1 MQAPLSTARCCS
13 TTNRCSRV
21 APLRKVLIANR
32 GEIALRVVRAC
43 KEMGVSSVAIY
54 SEADRDSLHA
64 RMADEAI
71 CVGPASS
78 AASYLN
84 MPNVISAALVS
95 GADAIHPGYGF
106 LAENAAFARACVDSG
121 LVFIGPSADAIER
134 MGDKAVAR
142 TTMMAAG
149 VPCVPGS
156 DGPVADEEEA
166 LSFAREVGFPVL
178 IKAAAGGGG
187 KGMRVAADESE
198 LGRNLTAAKTEAAA
212 AFGNDTVYIEK
223 YLARPRHIEIQV
235 LADTHGN
242 AIHLFERDCS
252 VQRRHQ
258 KLIEEAPSPALT
270 PELREAIGVA
280 ALTAV
285 RAVDYVNAGTVEF
298 LLDTDG
304 RFYFMEMNTRV
315 QVEHP
320 VTEQI
325 TGVDI
330 IKEQIR
336 IAGGMPMKHASQDMV
351 ELRGHAIEFR
361 INAEDPFHGFR
372 PHPGRIEVFN
382 PPGGFGVRV
391 DSHLYSGYVVPQHY
405 DSLLAKLIVWGET
418 RAEAVARARRALDEF
433 IILGVPTTIPFH
445 QFVVEEEHFARGEVY
460 TDYVECHVD
469 PGDFAA
475 FHSGERVGEEE
486 PDV

>member
-1 MQAPLSTARCCS
+1 
-13 TTNRCSRV
+13 V
-21 APLRKVLIANR
+21 APIRKILIANR
-32 GEIALRVVRAC
+32 GEVALRVVRAC
-43 KEMGVSSVAIY
+43 KEMGITSVAVY

-64 RMADEAI
+64 RMADEAVCI
-71 CVGPASS
+71 GPAQSS
-78 AASYLN
+78 LSYLN
-84 MPNVISAALVS
+84 MPNVISAALLS
-95 GADAIHPGYGF
+95 RADAVHPGYGF
-106 LAENAAFARACVDSG
+106 LAENAAFARACTDSG

-142 TTMMAAG
+142 STMMAAG

-156 DGPVADEEEA
+156 DGPVAGADEA
-166 LSFAREVGFPVL
+166 QRFASEVGFPVL

-187 KGMRVAADESE
+187 KGMRVARDEAE
-198 LGRNLTAAKTEAAA
+198 LRTNITAAQTEAAA

-223 YLARPRHIEIQV
+223 YLARPRHVELQV

-242 AIHLFERDCS
+242 AIYLGERDCS

-270 PELREAIGVA
+270 PELRAEMGEA
-280 ALTAV
+280 ALKAV

-298 LLDTDG
+298 LLDADG
-304 RFYFMEMNTRV
+304 SFYFMEMNTRV

-336 IAGGMPMKHASQDMV
+336 IAGGDRMKHADQSTI

-361 INAEDPFHGFR
+361 INAEDPMAGFR
-372 PHPGRIEVFN
+372 PHPGLIEVFN
-382 PPGGFGVRV
+382 PPGGFGVRI
-391 DSHLYSGYVVPQHY
+391 DSHLYSGYRVPQYY
-405 DSLLAKLIVWGET
+405 DSLLAKLVVWGET
-418 RAEAVARARRALDEF
+418 RAEAIDRARRALDEF
-433 IILGVPTTIPFH
+433 IIVGVPTTIPFH
-445 QFVVEEEHFARGEVY
+445 QFVIEEPHFVRGEVY
-460 TDYVECHVD
+460 TDYVDQHVNMD
-469 PGDFAA
+469 EFEA
-475 FHSGERVGEEE
+475 FIRRGHRTEEGH
-486 PDV
+486 DV